1 VQELTPLNPWLAI
14 SAAILR
20 RDSHTGQ
27 IIVPEGAHYDLAS
40 VGNVYAQRC
49 LRRFEEEQ
57 KGSFEPGKLADF
69 VVIDRDALS
78 VSSEELKD
86 VKVLKTFVGGE
97 LVYESRP

>member
-27 IIVPEGAHYDLAS
+27 IIVPEERITILQALEMYTRNGAYI
-40 VGNVYAQRC
+40 G
-49 LRRFEEEQ
+49 FEEAQ
-57 KGSFEPGKLADF
+57 KGSLEPGKLADF
-69 VVIDRDALS
+69 IIIDRDVLS
-78 VSSEELKD
+78 VSPEELKD

>member
-1 VQELTPLNPWLAI
+1 MYTRN
-14 SAAILR
+14 
-20 RDSHTGQ
+20 
-27 IIVPEGAHYDLAS
+27 GA
-40 VGNVYAQRC
+40 YAD
-49 LRRFEEEQ
+49 FEEEQ